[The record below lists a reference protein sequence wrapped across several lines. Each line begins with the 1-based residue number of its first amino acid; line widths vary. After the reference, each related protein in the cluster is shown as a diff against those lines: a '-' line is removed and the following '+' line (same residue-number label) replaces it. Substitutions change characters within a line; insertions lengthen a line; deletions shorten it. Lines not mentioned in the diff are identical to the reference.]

1 MNDDSAP
8 SLRER
13 LLDSCRSLLGQNVLV
28 GASGNV
34 SVRCGEGFLVTP
46 SALPYDRCAPEDMA
60 WTGLDGAFAGRRRPS
75 SEWRM
80 HRDIY
85 RAKPEVAAIVH
96 AHAPNAT
103 ALACLGRALPAFHY
117 EVVFFGGDDIPCCA
131 FHEPG
136 SQELSDAALECLKE
150 RRACL
155 MANHGF
161 TVIGKSLGDAEYLA
175 VELEHLAGIY
185 LKAASVGEPR
195 LLTPQQ
201 FALAANIMRTYN
213 ENRAA
218 GGE

>member
-1 MNDDSAP
+1 MNADDDA
-8 SLRER
+8 LRER
-13 LLDSCRSLLGQNVLV
+13 LLASCRSLAGQGVLAGV
-28 GASGNV
+28 SGNV
-34 SVRCGEGFLVTP
+34 SVRSGEGFFVTP
-46 SALPYDRCAPEDMA
+46 SALPYERCEPEDMPWA
-60 WTGLDGAFAGRRRPS
+60 GLDGTVAGRRRPS

-85 RAKPEVAAIVH
+85 RALPQAAAVVH

-103 ALACLGRALPAFHY
+103 ALACLGRALPTFHY
-117 EVVFFGGDDIPCCA
+117 ELVFFGGDDVPCCA

-136 SQELSDAALECLKE
+136 SQELSDAVLERLQT

-161 TVIGKSLGDAEYLA
+161 TVWGKSLEDAEYLA

-185 LKAASVGEPR
+185 LKAAAAGEPR
-195 LLTPQQ
+195 LLTPEQ
-201 FALAANIMRTYN
+201 FALAANIMRTYD

-218 GGE
+218 GGA